1 MCTLMGFWLLLVSIK
16 FNPSPTQQEFSMFH
30 RPTPSSP
37 AYPNNP
43 GDLDHHASL
52 MARAK
57 ADATRL
63 RNEAI
68 RDFGSHAFANFWRDA
83 NAVCQSMEASVG
95 SAARSARRL
104 QARLA
109 RRQAPTHSA

>member
-1 MCTLMGFWLLLVSIK
+1 MS
-16 FNPSPTQQEFSMFH
+16 H
-30 RPTPSSP
+30 RPTPSAPSAP
-37 AYPNNP
+37 ACTDSLGNF
-43 GDLDHHASL
+43 DHHASL

-57 ADATRL
+57 ADAARL

-68 RDFGSHAFANFWRDA
+68 RDFGTHAFANFWRDA
-83 NAVCQSMEASVG
+83 NTVWQHMEASVG

-104 QARLA
+104 QARLN

>member
-1 MCTLMGFWLLLVSIK
+1 MCIWSGFGVLAVSIK
-16 FNPSPTQQEFSMFH
+16 FNPSPTHPELTMSH

-37 AYPNNP
+37 TCT
-43 GDLDHHASL
+43 DSLVERDHHACL

-68 RDFGSHAFANFWRDA
+68 RDFGANTFANFWRDA
-83 NAVCQSMEASVG
+83 NSVWQHMEASVG
-95 SAARSARRL
+95 SATRSARRL
-104 QARLA
+104 QARLD
-109 RRQAPTHSA
+109 RRQAPTPSA